1 MMVNGFLS
9 DVTVQR

>member
-1 MMVNGFLS
+1 MVNGFLS